1 MLNKKILIGILLV
14 ILSALLFNYQ
24 TEFIQFFQDIENR
37 KNLNPL
43 GIAIA
48 LITFQTLT
56 APLGLPGVP
65 ITILIGAIFGLFFGT
80 IIALIGSLLGGCL
93 AFLLSRYILQNY
105 IQKKV
110 LPRHPKI
117 KRYEKKLAQQG
128 FITVFALRVVPVF
141 PFNSLNLLLGT
152 TKISFNNFAMGTFLG
167 IFPGTF
173 LFVYFGESI
182 RILNP
187 INIILA
193 ITGLTIL
200 IYLSMFYVKN
210 K

>member
-1 MLNKKILIGILLV
+1 MLNKKIFIVILIL

-24 TEFIQFFQDIENR
+24 NEFIQFFQDIETR

-43 GIAIA
+43 VIAIA

-80 IIALIGSLLGGCL
+80 IIALLGSLLGGCL

-117 KRYEKKLAQQG
+117 KRYEKKLAQRG
-128 FITVFALRVVPVF
+128 FVTVFALRVVPVF

-152 TKISFNNFAMGTFLG
+152 TKISFNNFAIGTFLG
-167 IFPGTF
+167 ILPGTF
-173 LFVYFGESI
+173 LFVYFGESL
-182 RILNP
+182 RMLNP
-187 INIILA
+187 INIVLA
-193 ITGLTIL
+193 IIGLAIL
-200 IYLSMFYVKN
+200 TYLSMFYGKSR
-210 K
+210 

>member
-1 MLNKKILIGILLV
+1 MKNKKIFIGILLL
-14 ILSALLFNYQ
+14 IFSALIFNYQ
-24 TEFIQFFQDIENR
+24 NELIQFFKDIETS

-43 GIAIA
+43 GIAVA

-80 IIALIGSLLGGCL
+80 IIALAGSLLGGCL
-93 AFLLSRYILQNY
+93 AFLLSRYLLQKY
-105 IQKKV
+105 VQKRI

-117 KRYEKKLAQQG
+117 NGYQKKLTQQG
-128 FITVFALRVVPVF
+128 FITVFALRIVPVF

-152 TKISFNNFAMGTFLG
+152 TKISFNNFLIGTFLG
-167 IFPGTF
+167 ILPGTF
-173 LFVYFGESI
+173 LFVYFGESL

-187 INIILA
+187 VNILLA
-193 ITGLTIL
+193 ISGLFIL
-200 IYLSMFYVKN
+200 TYLSMFYDKN